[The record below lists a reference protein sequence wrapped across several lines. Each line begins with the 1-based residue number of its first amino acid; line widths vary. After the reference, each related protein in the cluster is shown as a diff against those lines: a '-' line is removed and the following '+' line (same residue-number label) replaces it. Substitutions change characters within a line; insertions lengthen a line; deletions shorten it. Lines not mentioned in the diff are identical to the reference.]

1 MKNVKL
7 YIAITYGL
15 AWAAGGALYLSK
27 SLVAAYPGAS
37 TLWMSVCMF
46 FPLIATLICQK
57 SNKEPLLRGIGI
69 SWKINR
75 WWFVGWLL
83 VPVIVALTLLF
94 DHYVSGTHL
103 QDAVGMAIVGTG
115 MGMSPWTIT
124 VISFVS
130 AMVAGAT
137 INALF
142 AFGEEVGWRGYLL
155 KQFEG
160 KQFLTSAIIIGL
172 IWGLWHAPLIL
183 LGHNYPQHPQWGVLF
198 MMVMSAILSIIIQY
212 VRIKSGSV
220 IVAAIMHGTLNALAG
235 TGTLFVDNFNDLING
250 CCGVVGMTAMAIV
263 AFCIFLFDRYVTR
276 ERICTSPLSLDTI
289 KSEQHR

>member
-1 MKNVKL
+1 MLFYVLAVLIRVVSTRFETIDPSHVKL
-7 YIAITYGL
+7 WDFVGGL
-15 AWAAGGALYLSK
+15 S
-27 SLVAAYPGAS
+27 
-37 TLWMSVCMF
+37 
-46 FPLIATLICQK
+46 PLIGAIVVIFALRRKMKTSLFGTSVTKSILTLAVPFGLFGIVDY
-57 SNKEPLLRGIGI
+57 KEIGLCL
-69 SWKINR
+69 
-75 WWFVGWLL
+75 WLL
-83 VPVIVALTLLF
+83 FVYLL
-94 DHYVSGTHL
+94 Y
-103 QDAVGMAIVGTG
+103 
-115 MGMSPWTIT
+115 
-124 VISFVS
+124 
-130 AMVAGAT
+130 
-137 INALF
+137 
-142 AFGEEVGWRGYLL
+142 AFFEEVGWRGYLL

-276 ERICTSPLSLDTI
+276 DHICTSPIALHHETTPPQHTI
-289 KSEQHR
+289 HPNGEEKLKK

>member
-15 AWAAGGALYLSK
+15 IWAAGGALYFSK
-27 SLVAAYPGAS
+27 GLVAAYPGAS

-69 SWKINR
+69 SWKVNR
-75 WWFVGWLL
+75 WWFIGWLL
-83 VPVIVALTLLF
+83 IPVIVGLTLLF
-94 DHYVSGTHL
+94 DHFVNGTHL
-103 QDAVGMAIVGTG
+103 QDAVGLAIVDTG
-115 MGMSPWTIT
+115 MDMSPWMIT
-124 VISFVS
+124 VITFVS
-130 AMVAGAT
+130 AMLAGAT

-160 KQFLTSAIIIGL
+160 KQFLTSAIVIGL

-183 LGHNYPQHPQWGVLF
+183 LGHNYPEHPQWGVLF
-198 MMVMSAILSIIIQY
+198 MMVMSAILSTIIQY
-212 VRIKSGSV
+212 VRVKSGSV
-220 IVAAIMHGTLNALAG
+220 IVAAIMHGTFNALAG
-235 TGTLFVDNFNDLING
+235 FSLLFVDNFNDLING

-263 AFCIFLFDRYVTR
+263 AFCLFLFDRYVTH
-276 ERICTSPLSLDTI
+276 EHIFTSPLTLDTI
-289 KSEQHR
+289 KPVHTR

>member
-172 IWGLWHAPLIL
+172 IWV
-183 LGHNYPQHPQWGVLF
+183 Y
-198 MMVMSAILSIIIQY
+198 
-212 VRIKSGSV
+212 
-220 IVAAIMHGTLNALAG
+220 GTL
-235 TGTLFVDNFNDLING
+235 
-250 CCGVVGMTAMAIV
+250 
-263 AFCIFLFDRYVTR
+263 
-276 ERICTSPLSLDTI
+276 PLSCWGTTTPSIRNGVSYL
-289 KSEQHR
+289 